1 METVIRRRWQGGEEA
16 ELMTVTACF
25 IRDASRTV
33 SPPSGLCSNTPI
45 SLLPCER
52 HRHCRRLPPPA
63 TACNLDDTFSLKKFA
78 KKCFHPANGCS
89 ETFSSG
95 HLSSPSSAASSKL
108 EKQTVKKR
116 REGLTL
122 CQLLLLLVAAA
133 AAAGISHCCNSG
145 TFTRSRFRFFF
156 SKEDQKTTTT
166 KQKKC
171 RLKFFQ
177 QRKCVFIQLLTGF
190 DKSCSGKLAA
200 SRKNAKLQTLQ
211 RLRKVLLDVREFPL
225 HVFWMLLLLF
235 SSSCS
240 MDVETAGL
248 KV

>member
-1 METVIRRRWQGGEEA
+1 MATVIRRRWQGGEEA
-16 ELMTVTACF
+16 ELMTVRACS
-25 IRDASRTV
+25 IRDACRTV

-45 SLLPCER
+45 SLLLCER

-63 TACNLDDTFSLKKFA
+63 ATTACHLEDTFSFKNFA
-78 KKCFHPANGCS
+78 KKRSC
-89 ETFSSG
+89 
-95 HLSSPSSAASSKL
+95 
-108 EKQTVKKR
+108 
-116 REGLTL
+116 
-122 CQLLLLLVAAA
+122 LLLLLLQGSVIAATA
-133 AAAGISHCCNSG
+133 ALLPEADSV
-145 TFTRSRFRFFF
+145 FF
-156 SKEDQKTTTT
+156 SKEDQEKTTT

-211 RLRKVLLDVREFPL
+211 RLRKVLLDVHEFPL
-225 HVFWMLLLLF
+225 HVFWMLLLLLF

>member
-1 METVIRRRWQGGEEA
+1 MAGRGGGGANDCQDLFHQGRVPHCVA
-16 ELMTVTACF
+16 ALWPLF
-25 IRDASRTV
+25 KHPHQ
-33 SPPSGLCSNTPI
+33 SPPVRTP
-45 SLLPCER
+45 LP
-52 HRHCRRLPPPA
+52 LPPPA
-63 TACNLDDTFSLKKFA
+63 TACNLDDIFSLKEFA
-78 KKCFHPANGCS
+78 KKRFHPANGCS

-108 EKQTVKKR
+108 EKKTVKKR
-116 REGLTL
+116 REGLT
-122 CQLLLLLVAAA
+122 CVSCCCCLLLLLLQGSVIAATA
-133 AAAGISHCCNSG
+133 ALLPEADSV
-145 TFTRSRFRFFF
+145 FF
-156 SKEDQKTTTT
+156 SQKRTR
-166 KQKKC
+166 KQQQQNKNKC

-211 RLRKVLLDVREFPL
+211 RLQKVLLDVREFPL